1 MNFADVKEWRIP
13 VNGTMTEVTKVTDS
27 QNRVIWQKQTGP
39 DYTEPFYVEN
49 ISNVNET
56 LNIKKGSNDATQSP
70 TLTIEYS
77 TDKNAWN
84 TLGTTS
90 WENEITKTLVPGEK
104 VYLRC
109 NTSSWGGGNSIWG
122 GNIIRGVSKTG
133 GNIMSLLYGN
143 NFTGNETNFPSGST
157 LNFNRLFYY
166 NTTLVNVNYLL
177 LPATRLTTGCY
188 ASMFEGCSGI
198 TQAPVLPAVSL
209 TRECYYTMFKNCT
222 SLTQAP
228 ALHAITLTRECYY
241 SMFSGC
247 TSLNKVTCYA
257 TSGINTNGS
266 TSYWLSG
273 VSSTGTFTKA
283 AGATWPSGVNGI
295 PSGWTV
301 VNV

>member
-13 VNGTMTEVTKVTDS
+13 VNGTMTEVIKVTDS
-27 QNRVIWQKQTGP
+27 QNRVIWQKESI

-49 ISNVNET
+49 ITNSTET
-56 LNIKKGSNDATQSP
+56 LSIKKGSNDATASP

-77 TDKNAWN
+77 TNKTVWN

-90 WENEITKTLVPGEK
+90 WENEITRTLAPGEK

-109 NTSSWGGGNSIWG
+109 NTSSWGGGNSTYG
-122 GNIIRGVSKTG
+122 GNLIRGISKAG
-133 GNIMSLLYGN
+133 GNIMSLLYGS

-166 NTTLVNVNYLL
+166 NTTLINVNYLL

-188 ASMFEGCSGI
+188 ANMFEGCSGI
-198 TQAPVLPAVSL
+198 TQVPTLSAVSL
-209 TRECYYTMFKNCT
+209 TQTCYYQMFKN
-222 SLTQAP
+222 
-228 ALHAITLTRECYY
+228 
-241 SMFSGC
+241 C

-257 TSGINTNGS
+257 TSGINENNS
-266 TSYWLSG
+266 TYTWLTG
-273 VSSTGTFTKA
+273 VASTGTFTKTT
-283 AGATWPSGVNGI
+283 GVTWPTGTSGI

-301 VNV
+301 VEV